1 MYSRRK
7 RKTLKKQN
15 VVKKRKTTFVCS
27 QKGGDITSSIN
38 AITSNIKLPWG
49 KYKGEMHLPGMNF
62 AGPGTRLD
70 LRLDANGFPIE
81 SSRPVDRVDDAA
93 FRHDLAYSKF
103 TDTKRRNIAD
113 KIMISELNDLPNP
126 TLRERIE
133 RAIIK
138 PILQTKSNFGL

>member
-1 MYSRRK
+1 
-7 RKTLKKQN
+7 
-15 VVKKRKTTFVCS
+15 
-27 QKGGDITSSIN
+27 
-38 AITSNIKLPWG
+38 
-49 KYKGEMHLPGMNF
+49 MHLPGMNF